1 MTPTLPSPQISVVV
15 PTYDRPRELRRCLD
29 GLAALD
35 YPKDRY
41 EVIVV
46 DDGGREPAEP
56 ALISMS
62 DRLEVK
68 VVCQENGGP
77 SAARNAGAA
86 VARGE
91 LLAFLDDDCVA
102 AVDWLRRL
110 AHRHAQDPDATL
122 GGTIRT
128 DLVTS
133 PLATVTQLII
143 AAASVRHHGDP
154 SNARQVTT
162 GNMAVPARA
171 FAAVGGFSVDF
182 RTSEDRDFCDRWTA
196 SGRRIRFVHEAVVHH
211 NPNLTLGRFVRRHFA
226 YGRGARR
233 FHKEHADRSG
243 KRVQIQPSSYLRV
256 HRMAL
261 GEQGLARML
270 LLQLLLVVWNATYLA
285 GFLWEGVAGQRR

>member
-1 MTPTLPSPQISVVV
+1 LPSPQISVVV

-29 GLAALD
+29 GLVALD
-35 YPKDRY
+35 YPKDSY

-46 DDGGREPAEP
+46 DDGGRERAEP
-56 ALISMS
+56 LVMSMS
-62 DRLEVK
+62 DRLDVT
-68 VVCQENGGP
+68 VIRQENGGP

-102 AVDWLRRL
+102 APDWLRRL
-110 AHRHAQDPDATL
+110 ADRHVQDPDAAL
-122 GGTIRT
+122 GGTIRA
-128 DLVTS
+128 DLVAS
-133 PLATVTQLII
+133 PLATVTQLIS
-143 AAASVRHHGDP
+143 AAASARHHSDP

-171 FAAVGGFSVDF
+171 FGAVGGFSVDF

-196 SGRRIRFVHEAVVHH
+196 SGRRIRFVRDAVVYH

-226 YGRGARR
+226 YGRGAWR

-243 KRVQIQPSSYLRV
+243 ERVQIQPSSYLRV

-261 GEQGLARML
+261 GEPGLWRML
-270 LLQLLLVVWNATYLA
+270 LLQLLVVVWNATYLA